1 MIPLYISGCFGVL
14 HPGCGRRGALVCG
27 ALSDQ
32 ALDAY
37 RPLVFLAEKLAA
49 AEIPTLRLAYYG
61 TGDSAGE
68 DDEGDR
74 FTQWLDGIKAG
85 VAWLHEHGA
94 ERVTLIG
101 HRVGACL
108 AARAACESET
118 VEFSGAA

>member
-1 MIPLYISGCFGVL
+1 MN
-14 HPGCGRRGALVCG
+14 
-27 ALSDQ
+27 
-32 ALDAY
+32 AY

-118 VEFSGAA
+118 VNSLVLLSPLSGRRFLHGLTVSARISQRVWQTSHQDR